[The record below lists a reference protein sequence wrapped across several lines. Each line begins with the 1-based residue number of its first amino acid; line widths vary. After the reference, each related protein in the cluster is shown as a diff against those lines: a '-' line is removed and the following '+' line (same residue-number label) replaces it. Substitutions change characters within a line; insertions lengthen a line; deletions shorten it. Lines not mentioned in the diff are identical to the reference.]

1 MTEIV
6 IILLAMAA
14 LLMIV
19 VLLYRNVAGHMR
31 KNLKPLALSVG
42 AIALAI
48 AFLNFFYGTP
58 GTDIGPEQPISFS
71 HRIHAGVKSIQCQFC
86 HPYVARSTFPG
97 IPPVE
102 KCLYCHK
109 YIITKH
115 PEILKEHHYFD
126 TSTPTPWRKANY
138 IPEHVLFNHQRHI
151 RKEILCQQ
159 CHGPV
164 ETMDRIKGTR
174 FYMEFCINC
183 HREKKANLNC
193 WLACHS

>member
-1 MTEIV
+1 MTQIV
-6 IILLAMAA
+6 LISLAIGILLLIMA
-14 LLMIV
+14 LLFWNAA
-19 VLLYRNVAGHMR
+19 RDMR
-31 KNLKPLALSVG
+31 RNLKPLALSAG
-42 AIALAI
+42 TIGLAM
-48 AFLNFFYGTP
+48 AFLYFFYDTP
-58 GTDIGPEQPISFS
+58 GMDIGPEQPISFS

-86 HPYVARSTFPG
+86 HPYVARSTYPG

-126 TSTPTPWRKANY
+126 TNTPTPWRKVNY

-164 ETMDRIKGTR
+164 ETMDRIKGKR
-174 FYMEFCINC
+174 FYMDFCITC

-193 WLACHS
+193 WLACHI